1 MKLISAL
8 LTILMI
14 AFTSF
19 HVSAQST
26 QPKLKITHL
35 SGDLYVYITY
45 NLWGKQ
51 LVPSNSMYLVTK
63 EGVVMF
69 DTPWD
74 TTQFQP
80 LLDSIEARHH
90 KKVIMSIS
98 THFHEDRTGGI
109 DFLKAKGI
117 KTYSSRQTYDLCKQ
131 RGEKQAEYYF
141 TKDTSFKAGNHSI
154 QAYYPGPGHA
164 PDNIVIWVP
173 KEKVLYGGCLI
184 KSTEAT
190 SLGNLSDANLQAWPG
205 SIQKVMAKYPSPA
218 YVIPGHDGWSNNQ
231 SLQHTL
237 QLLKTH
243 KDKSP
248 Q

>member
-1 MKLISAL
+1 MKRISAL
-8 LTILMI
+8 LAVLMTISTI
-14 AFTSF
+14 YS
-19 HVSAQST
+19 VSAQST
-26 QPKLKITHL
+26 APKLKITHL
-35 SGDLYVYITY
+35 TGDSYVYITY

-51 LVPSNSMYLVTK
+51 LVPSNSMYLVTTA
-63 EGVVMF
+63 GVVMF

-90 KKVIMSIS
+90 KKVILSIS

-117 KTYSSRQTYDLCKQ
+117 PTWSSRQTYDLCRE
-131 RGEKQAEYYF
+131 RGEKQAAFYF
-141 TKDTSFKAGNHSI
+141 TKDTTFRAGDHSF
-154 QAYYPGPGHA
+154 QTCYPGPGHA
-164 PDNIVIWVP
+164 PDNIVIWIP

-184 KSTEAT
+184 KSTDAT
-190 SLGNLSDANLQAWPG
+190 SLGNLSDANLQAWPA
-205 SIQKVMAKYPSPA
+205 SLHKVMAKYPAPA
-218 YVIPGHDGWSNNQ
+218 YVIPGHEGWSNNQ

-237 QLLKTH
+237 QLLKAH
-243 KDKSP
+243 K